1 MQILLHVGNACE
13 VTEWVVHIKC
23 DLFRGRM
30 VGIRSGVYP
39 CFTGETPLWVISVV
53 CLSANQP
60 VPVFLGSIDLSS
72 VIVIVNSVL
81 PVTPLGR
88 FHDGMGSRVIL
99 IIDQAYGCFGKE
111 SMVSSS

>member
-1 MQILLHVGNACE
+1 M
-13 VTEWVVHIKC
+13 
-23 DLFRGRM
+23 M

-53 CLSANQP
+53 CLGANQP
-60 VPVFLGSIDLSS
+60 VPVFLCSVDLSS

-99 IIDQAYGCFGKE
+99 IIDQAYGCFSEGINGFLLVTFTE
-111 SMVSSS
+111 VIIPECRDNQV

>member
-1 MQILLHVGNACE
+1 
-13 VTEWVVHIKC
+13 
-23 DLFRGRM
+23 M

-53 CLSANQP
+53 CLGANQP

-99 IIDQAYGCFGKE
+99 IIAQAYGCFSEGINGFLLVTFTE
-111 SMVSSS
+111 VIILECRDNQV